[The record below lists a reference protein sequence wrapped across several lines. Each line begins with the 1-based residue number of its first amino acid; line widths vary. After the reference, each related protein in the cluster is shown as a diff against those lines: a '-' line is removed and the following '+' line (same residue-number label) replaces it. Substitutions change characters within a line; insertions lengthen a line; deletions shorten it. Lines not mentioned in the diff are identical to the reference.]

1 MRGLQAN
8 PPRHPRARGA
18 PAGSSAGRA
27 TSVAMALSASRC
39 SGNTH
44 PPGLALVVFSASPTR
59 ICFFNASSF
68 HCTWA
73 GSPATPPAP
82 PCTWRRSQRRAAKR
96 HQRGLRTLHRS
107 GPVPQ
112 GRRDRVHAQ
121 TPRHPQRPGP
131 RQHAPKRKNRPKPH
145 LNALTSNTVVSRATR
160 HLGLVVVGGGGRAMG
175 GGGAALSVAR

>member
-1 MRGLQAN
+1 VNVR
-8 PPRHPRARGA
+8 PPSQSSPPSSGSR
-18 PAGSSAGRA
+18 GSSGILRRSSDQRRNS
-27 TSVAMALSASRC
+27 TVGKPVLRK
-39 SGNTH
+39 H
-44 PPGLALVVFSASPTR
+44 PLPPGLAVVVFSASPTR

-73 GSPATPPAP
+73 RSRATPPAP

-160 HLGLVVVGGGGRAMG
+160 HLGLVVVGVGGVGGRWEG
-175 GGGAALSVAR
+175 VGRR